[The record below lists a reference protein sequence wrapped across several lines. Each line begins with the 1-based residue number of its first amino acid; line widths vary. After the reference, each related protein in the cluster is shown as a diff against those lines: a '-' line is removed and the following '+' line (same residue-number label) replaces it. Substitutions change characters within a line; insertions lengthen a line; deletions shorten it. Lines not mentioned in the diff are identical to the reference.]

1 MDYPDLNLSL
11 SGLLLAA
18 MLHSFVW
25 NHGTVL
31 RFSIRTVI
39 FSQKRGILSL
49 MPEAEKTY
57 HLKITLE
64 A

>member
-1 MDYPDLNLSL
+1 
-11 SGLLLAA
+11 

-31 RFSIRTVI
+31 RFSIRTSDI
-39 FSQKRGILSL
+39 FSEKRGILSL